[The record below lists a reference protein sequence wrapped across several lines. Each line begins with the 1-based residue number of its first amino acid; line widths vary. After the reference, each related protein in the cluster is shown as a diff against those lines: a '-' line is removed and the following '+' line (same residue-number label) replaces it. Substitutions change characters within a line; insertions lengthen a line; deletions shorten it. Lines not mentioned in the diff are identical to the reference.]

1 VNTTVADYHVHT
13 KASPDAEGSMKEYL
27 KKAEQKKIEEVGF
40 SDHIFLQH
48 LDGYSDFL
56 VNAMPAYVQDFLAF
70 KKKAEIPVKLG
81 VEVDFFPD
89 IIEKMGAFIRK
100 YPFDYVIGS
109 VHVIGEWIID
119 EPSTKDEYSRRD
131 PFQTYEEYFRLVRE
145 MCACRLFDVL
155 GHPDLIKIFGTRPEE
170 DLTQIYEDTAETIA
184 GSEMCA
190 EINAKGLNRPC
201 REIYPGEQFLKI
213 LHDHDVPIVFGSD
226 AHEPNDLGK
235 NLEEA
240 VRLAKKVGYADACRF
255 RCREKELV
263 KI

>member
-1 VNTTVADYHVHT
+1 VNITVADYHVHT
-13 KASPDAEGSMKEYL
+13 KASPDAEGSMKEYVRR
-27 KKAEQKKIEEVGF
+27 AEQKKIEEVGF
-40 SDHIFLQH
+40 SDHIFL
-48 LDGYSDFL
+48 LRLSGYSDFL
-56 VNAMPAYVQDFLAF
+56 VNAMPAYVRDFLVF
-70 KKKAEIPVKLG
+70 KEKVEMPVKLG

-89 IIEKMGAFIRK
+89 MIEKIGAFIRK

-109 VHVIGEWIID
+109 VHVIGKWIID
-119 EPSTKDEYSRRD
+119 EPSTKDDYSRRD

-184 GSEMCA
+184 WAEMCA
-190 EINAKGLNRPC
+190 EINASGLNRPC
-201 REIYPGEQFLKI
+201 REIYPSEQFLKI

-226 AHEPNDLGK
+226 AHKPKDLGK

-240 VRLAKKVGYADACRF
+240 VRLAKKVGYAEACRF
-255 RCREKELV
+255 SCREKELV